1 MSAGIKPIV
10 PTQSHIDQV
19 ASSSVAGIDHVGIGA
34 DFDGAP
40 DMPPALNDASTYPL
54 LMNTLT
60 NRGWSSPDLEKLR
73 SGNILRVLRA
83 AEEVAA
89 T

>member
-1 MSAGIKPIV
+1 
-10 PTQSHIDQV
+10 
-19 ASSSVAGIDHVGIGA
+19 
-34 DFDGAP
+34 
-40 DMPPALNDASTYPL
+40 MPPALNDASTYPL

-60 NRGWSSPDLEKLR
+60 NRGSSSPDLEKLR

-89 T
+89 TNR